1 MYLYEL
7 ELNEIIQILMKIC
20 KSGIVLI
27 EEERIEK
34 TRSDWKFINTQ

>member
-1 MYLYEL
+1 MYLYEF
-7 ELNEIIQILMKIC
+7 ELNEIMQIWMKTS

-34 TRSDWKFINTQ
+34 NTLRLKIY